1 MAHQHLK
8 SACCRALVIRY
19 GGKRRQCIKCRTTWT
34 VRPKKRG
41 RKPAKPPR
49 GLIESY
55 FVHDTPNVRSLA
67 RRLGC
72 GRDRAQR
79 LLMKSLVRHVSM
91 HSSDWSKKIPRRGTL
106 IVVADAI
113 WHWLKDKKITI
124 LVATD
129 VAARGIDVNNLTHV
143 INYSI
148 PQDPESYI
156 HRIGRTARAGKR
168 GTAITFIT
176 PSEEKNLLFIQQKTK
191 SKIQREKIP
200 EISAIIE
207 IKKQKIKN
215 ELKEIIRAQKSDDY
229 FEIAHDLLKTH
240 TKEEVIAALLK
251 FSFDE
256 ELNPDKYI
264 TIRDNHTQLPEKT
277 RLFIALG
284 KKDGITPI
292 KLIHLVNE
300 KIRIDS
306 YKIKDIQIKDAYS
319 FLTVPFKEAEEIL
332 HYFKNNRPGTKSLIE
347 KAKPRSKK

>member
-124 LVATD
+124 
-129 VAARGIDVNNLTHV
+129 
-143 INYSI
+143 
-148 PQDPESYI
+148 YI
-156 HRIGRTARAGKR
+156 
-168 GTAITFIT
+168 
-176 PSEEKNLLFIQQKTK
+176 LLLRPRKD
-191 SKIQREKIP
+191 
-200 EISAIIE
+200 A
-207 IKKQKIKN
+207 
-215 ELKEIIRAQKSDDY
+215 
-229 FEIAHDLLKTH
+229 
-240 TKEEVIAALLK
+240 AALLCPP
-251 FSFDE
+251 FFAFGHETAGGWRDALRSLPNLQMYLGPRQHPRTIAILSLVRQLITTIDE
-256 ELNPDKYI
+256 PLITRTLARIGVLKSHSNSRGIRRVLSGLETNYRDFQLN
-264 TIRDNHTQLPEKT
+264 LPT
-277 RLFIALG
+277 
-284 KKDGITPI
+284 TS
-292 KLIHLVNE
+292 N
-300 KIRIDS
+300 S
-306 YKIKDIQIKDAYS
+306 
-319 FLTVPFKEAEEIL
+319 AESCI
-332 HYFKNNRPGTKSLIE
+332 N
-347 KAKPRSKK
+347 

>member
-124 LVATD
+124 
-129 VAARGIDVNNLTHV
+129 
-143 INYSI
+143 
-148 PQDPESYI
+148 YI
-156 HRIGRTARAGKR
+156 
-168 GTAITFIT
+168 
-176 PSEEKNLLFIQQKTK
+176 LLLRPRKD
-191 SKIQREKIP
+191 
-200 EISAIIE
+200 A
-207 IKKQKIKN
+207 
-215 ELKEIIRAQKSDDY
+215 
-229 FEIAHDLLKTH
+229 
-240 TKEEVIAALLK
+240 AALLCPPFFAFGHETAGGWRDALRSLPNQMLARIRGLVCDGHVALVAMGK
-251 FSFDE
+251 RRHWKVQRCHFHLLANLQMYLGPRQHPRTIAILSLVRQLITTIDE
-256 ELNPDKYI
+256 PLITRTLARIGVLKSHSNSRGIRRVLSGLETNYRDFQTYLRYPKLNLPTTSNSAESCINGVRDLMRRCRGFRSLRALRLWVNGYMMWKK
-264 TIRDNHTQLPEKT
+264 TIRCS
-277 RLFIALG
+277 G
-284 KKDGITPI
+284 KHQQK
-292 KLIHLVNE
+292 
-300 KIRIDS
+300 
-306 YKIKDIQIKDAYS
+306 
-319 FLTVPFKEAEEIL
+319 
-332 HYFKNNRPGTKSLIE
+332 KSV
-347 KAKPRSKK
+347 